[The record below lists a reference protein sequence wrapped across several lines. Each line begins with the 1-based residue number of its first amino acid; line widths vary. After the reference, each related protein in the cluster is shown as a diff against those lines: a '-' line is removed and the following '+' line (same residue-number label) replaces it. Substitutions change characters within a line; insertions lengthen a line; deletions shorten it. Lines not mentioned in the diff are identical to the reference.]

1 MAQLGGVFDATQVQ
15 PQEAFSV
22 IPAGKY
28 KAQIV
33 ASEVRATNNGAGQYL
48 WFEMEILDGEAQGRK
63 LWDRLNLWN
72 DNATAV
78 EIAQRTLS
86 AMCHATGQLHV
97 EDSEALHFKPMLV
110 TVRVRPA
117 GPGKDGKQ
125 YDASNEIRGYE
136 SPHGVS
142 HTGGTPAPAA
152 TPGTMASTTP
162 SSPAPAPSA
171 ASMPWKRK

>member
-1 MAQLGGVFDATQVQ
+1 MAQLGTNFDATHVQ
-15 PQEAFSV
+15 PQEPFSV
-22 IPAGKY
+22 IPGGKY
-28 KAQIV
+28 KLQIV
-33 ASEVRATNNGAGQYL
+33 ASEIRATNNGAGQYL
-48 WFEMEILDGEAQGRK
+48 WFEIEILDGEYQGRK

-72 DNATAV
+72 DNAQAV

-97 EDSEALHFKPMLV
+97 EDSEALHFKPMIG

-136 SPHGVS
+136 AVNGAAPAQA
-142 HTGGTPAPAA
+142 APAA
-152 TPGTMASTTP
+152 AVQQAAA
-162 SSPAPAPSA
+162 PAPAPSA
-171 ASMPWKRK
+171 AAMPWKRK

>member
-1 MAQLGGVFDATQVQ
+1 MAVLGATFDATQVEPNQ
-15 PQEAFSV
+15 PFTV

-33 ASEVRATNNGAGQYL
+33 ASEIRATNNGDGQYL
-48 WFEMEILDGEAQGRK
+48 WFELDIIDGEHAGRK
-63 LWDRLNLWN
+63 LFERLNLWN
-72 DNATAV
+72 QNSQAV

-86 AMCHATGQLHV
+86 AMCHAAGQLHV
-97 EDSEALHFKPMLV
+97 ADSDELHFKPMIV

-136 SPHGVS
+136 AAS
-142 HTGGTPAPAA
+142 GTAPEQAPAA
-152 TPGTMASTTP
+152 AVQQAAA
-162 SSPAPAPSA
+162 PAPAPSA
-171 ASMPWKRK
+171 AAMPWKRK

>member
-1 MAQLGGVFDATQVQ
+1 MAQLGGTFDATQVQ
-15 PQEAFSV
+15 PQEAFAV

-33 ASEVRATNNGAGQYL
+33 ASEIRATNDGAGQYL
-48 WFEMEILDGEAQGRK
+48 WFEIEILEGDCQGRK

-72 DNATAV
+72 NNTQAV

-136 SPHGVS
+136 AVGAVAHA
-142 HTGGTPAPAA
+142 APAMAALA
-152 TPGTMASTTP
+152 TAPLAQA
-162 SSPAPAPSA
+162 PAPAPSA
-171 ASMPWKRK
+171 AAMPWKRK

>member
-1 MAQLGGVFDATQVQ
+1 MAQLGATFDATQVEPNQ
-15 PQEAFSV
+15 PFTV

-28 KAQIV
+28 KAQVV
-33 ASEVRATNNGAGQYL
+33 ASEIRATNNGAGQYL
-48 WFEMEILDGEAQGRK
+48 WFEMEILEGDQQGHK

-97 EDSEALHFKPMLV
+97 EDSEALHFKPMIV

-136 SPHGVS
+136 AVNGAAPAAPTHQAA
-142 HTGGTPAPAA
+142 PAPA
-152 TPGTMASTTP
+152 
-162 SSPAPAPSA
+162 PAPAPSA
-171 ASMPWKRK
+171 AAMPWKRK

>member
-1 MAQLGGVFDATQVQ
+1 MAQLGGTFDATQVQ
-15 PQEAFSV
+15 PQEAFTV

-28 KAQIV
+28 KSQVV
-33 ASEVRATNNGAGQYL
+33 ASEIRATNNGEGQYL
-48 WFEMEILDGEAQGRK
+48 WFELEILDGEHQGRK

-72 DNATAV
+72 NNATAV

-97 EDSEALHFKPMLV
+97 EDSEALHFKPMIV

-136 SPHGVS
+136 AVNGAAPAAPVQQAA
-142 HTGGTPAPAA
+142 PAPAPA
-152 TPGTMASTTP
+152 
-162 SSPAPAPSA
+162 APAPSA
-171 ASMPWKRK
+171 AAMPWKRK

>member
-1 MAQLGGVFDATQVQ
+1 MAQLGATFDATQVEPNQ
-15 PQEAFSV
+15 PFTV
-22 IPAGKY
+22 IPTGKY

-33 ASEVRATNNGAGQYL
+33 ASEIRATNNGSGQYL
-48 WFEMEILDGEAQGRK
+48 WFEMEILDGEHAGRK
-63 LWDRLNLWN
+63 LFERLNLWN
-72 DNATAV
+72 QNSQAV

-97 EDSEALHFKPMLV
+97 EDSEALHFKPMIV

-136 SPHGVS
+136 AVNGAAPAAPVQQAAPA
-142 HTGGTPAPAA
+142 PAPAA
-152 TPGTMASTTP
+152 A
-162 SSPAPAPSA
+162 APAPSA
-171 ASMPWKRK
+171 AAMPWKRK

>member
-1 MAQLGGVFDATQVQ
+1 MAQLGTNFDATQVP
-15 PQEAFSV
+15 PQEAFTV

-28 KAQIV
+28 KAQVV
-33 ASEVRATNNGAGQYL
+33 ASEIRATNNGAGQYL
-48 WFEMEILDGEAQGRK
+48 WFEMEILEGDQQGRK

-86 AMCHATGQLHV
+86 AMCHSTGQLHV

-136 SPHGVS
+136 AVNGA
-142 HTGGTPAPAA
+142 APAA
-152 TPGTMASTTP
+152 PVQQAAPAAATAA
-162 SSPAPAPSA
+162 APAPSA
-171 ASMPWKRK
+171 AAMPWKRK

>member
-1 MAQLGGVFDATQVQ
+1 MAGLGGTFDATQVEPTQ
-15 PQEAFSV
+15 PFTV

-28 KAQIV
+28 KAQVV
-33 ASEVRATNNGAGQYL
+33 ASEIRATNNGAGQYL
-48 WFEMEILDGEAQGRK
+48 WFELDILDGEHAGRK
-63 LWDRLNLWN
+63 LFERLNLWN

-97 EDSEALHFKPMLV
+97 EDSEALHFKPMIV

-136 SPHGVS
+136 AVS
-142 HTGGTPAPAA
+142 GAAPAPVAA
-152 TPGTMASTTP
+152 APVAQAA
-162 SSPAPAPSA
+162 PAPAPSA

>member
-1 MAQLGGVFDATQVQ
+1 MANLGGTFDATQVQ
-15 PQEAFSV
+15 PQEAFTV

-28 KAQIV
+28 KAQVV
-33 ASEVRATNNGAGQYL
+33 ASEIRATNNGAGQYL
-48 WFEMEILDGEAQGRK
+48 WFEMEILDGEQQGRK

-86 AMCHATGQLHV
+86 AMCHAAGQLHV
-97 EDSEALHFKPMLV
+97 ADSDELHFKPMIV

-136 SPHGVS
+136 AVNGAAPAAPTHQAA
-142 HTGGTPAPAA
+142 PAPA
-152 TPGTMASTTP
+152 
-162 SSPAPAPSA
+162 PAPAPSA
-171 ASMPWKRK
+171 AAMPWKRK

>member
-1 MAQLGGVFDATQVQ
+1 MARLGATFDATQVEPNQ
-15 PQEAFSV
+15 PFAV

-33 ASEVRATNNGAGQYL
+33 ASEIRATNNGAGQYL
-48 WFEMEILDGEAQGRK
+48 WFELDILDGEHAGRK
-63 LWDRLNLWN
+63 LFERLNLWN
-72 DNATAV
+72 DNAAAV

-86 AMCHATGQLHV
+86 AICHATGQLHV

-117 GPGKDGKQ
+117 GPGKDGKS

-136 SPHGVS
+136 AANGAAPAPVAS
-142 HTGGTPAPAA
+142 APAA
-152 TPGTMASTTP
+152 HAARAA
-162 SSPAPAPSA
+162 PAPAPSA
-171 ASMPWKRK
+171 AAMPWKRK

>member
-1 MAQLGGVFDATQVQ
+1 MAQLGGTFDATQVQ
-15 PQEAFSV
+15 PQEAFTV

-33 ASEVRATNNGAGQYL
+33 ASEIRATNNGAGQYL
-48 WFEMEILDGEAQGRK
+48 WFELDILDGEHAGRK
-63 LWDRLNLWN
+63 LFERLNLWN

-78 EIAQRTLS
+78 EIAQKTLS
-86 AMCHATGQLHV
+86 AMCHATSQLHV

-136 SPHGVS
+136 AVNGA
-142 HTGGTPAPAA
+142 APPPVTAA
-152 TPGTMASTTP
+152 PVAQAA
-162 SSPAPAPSA
+162 APAPSA
-171 ASMPWKRK
+171 AAMPWKRK

>member
-1 MAQLGGVFDATQVQ
+1 MAQLGATFDATQVEPNQ
-15 PQEAFSV
+15 PFTV
-22 IPAGKY
+22 IPTGKY

-33 ASEVRATNNGAGQYL
+33 ASEIRATNNGSGQYL
-48 WFEMEILDGEAQGRK
+48 WFEMEILEGDQQGHK

-97 EDSEALHFKPMLV
+97 EDSEALHFKPMIV

-136 SPHGVS
+136 AVNGAAPAAPTHQAA
-142 HTGGTPAPAA
+142 PAPA
-152 TPGTMASTTP
+152 
-162 SSPAPAPSA
+162 PAPAPSA
-171 ASMPWKRK
+171 AAMPWKRK

>member
-1 MAQLGGVFDATQVQ
+1 MAQLGGTFDATQVQ
-15 PQEAFSV
+15 PQEAFTV

-28 KAQIV
+28 KAQVV
-33 ASEVRATNNGAGQYL
+33 ASEIRATNNGAGQYL
-48 WFEMEILDGEAQGRK
+48 WFEMEILEGDQQGRK

-97 EDSEALHFKPMLV
+97 EDSEALHFKPMIV

-136 SPHGVS
+136 AVNGA
-142 HTGGTPAPAA
+142 APAA
-152 TPGTMASTTP
+152 PVQQAAPAAATAAA
-162 SSPAPAPSA
+162 APAPSA
-171 ASMPWKRK
+171 AAMPWKRK

>member
-1 MAQLGGVFDATQVQ
+1 MAQLGGTFDSTQVQ
-15 PQEAFSV
+15 PQEAFAV

-33 ASEVRATNNGAGQYL
+33 ASEIRATNNGNGQYL
-48 WFEMEILDGEAQGRK
+48 WFEIEILEGDCQGRK

-86 AMCHATGQLHV
+86 AMCHATGQLHIQ
-97 EDSEALHFKPMLV
+97 DSEALHFKPMLV

-136 SPHGVS
+136 AAS
-142 HTGGTPAPAA
+142 GGAPQQMAA
-152 TPGTMASTTP
+152 APVAAPTAA
-162 SSPAPAPSA
+162 PAPAPSA
-171 ASMPWKRK
+171 AAMPWKRK